1 MHMHMQHP
9 MLRWCMHPK
18 SLGDPETPEGRPRA
32 APCRAGF
39 PESGVALHTKYKLS
53 CVSAPLLL
61 WYMIIYVEKM
71 CAGDGGTHKHL
82 WKHLNAESNA
92 KTPINNN

>member
-39 PESGVALHTKYKLS
+39 PESRFSRVQIVMCVRAVASLVYDHICGKNVCWGRRHAQT
-53 CVSAPLLL
+53 PL
-61 WYMIIYVEKM
+61 E
-71 CAGDGGTHKHL
+71 
-82 WKHLNAESNA
+82 
-92 KTPINNN
+92 TPEC